1 MKRKWREEVEG
12 DLVDLHDLE
21 SYLPHDEKFLIWLLL
36 KNILFDMSKQEQY
49 GVHVY
54 IFRFPEHILPTL
66 VCMFIHG

>member
-1 MKRKWREEVEG
+1 MIWKVIFLMYEV
-12 DLVDLHDLE
+12 DRM
-21 SYLPHDEKFLIWLLL
+21 DEKFLIWLLL